1 MRNSAT
7 TILYWTNCYSGTQA
21 CTCSL
26 VSYIEGWTL
35 RNPECG
41 SAINHVFFSNETA
54 YICVE
59 ISVSVDRFGSGILM
73 MSAAISYN
81 RRTNLVHV
89 QGNLATQR
97 YRENMLQLQL
107 LNVIDRQGDASA
119 KQCPAPYSKG
129 KG

>member
-1 MRNSAT
+1 
-7 TILYWTNCYSGTQA
+7 
-21 CTCSL
+21 
-26 VSYIEGWTL
+26 
-35 RNPECG
+35 
-41 SAINHVFFSNETA
+41 
-54 YICVE
+54 
-59 ISVSVDRFGSGILM
+59 M